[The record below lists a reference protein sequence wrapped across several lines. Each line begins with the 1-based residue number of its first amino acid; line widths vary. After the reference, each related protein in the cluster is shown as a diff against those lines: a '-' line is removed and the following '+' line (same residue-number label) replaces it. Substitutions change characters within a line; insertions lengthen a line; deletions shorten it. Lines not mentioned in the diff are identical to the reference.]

1 MYIIAGCNGAG
12 KTTAAY
18 NLLPDTL
25 NCREF
30 VNADEIARG
39 ISPFQPEKATYEAGR
54 ILLQRISSLID
65 RGEDFTVETTLA
77 ALVYKDII
85 LKAQSNG
92 YRVNLLFFWLN
103 SAALA
108 KERVR
113 LRVNQIPYDY
123 TVEVRNR
130 FKGLDLIEC
139 LMNYGMRFVTL
150 YRDRDQANPH
160 GKEMQKSKMAVWGGL
175 TNSCEKKRSEKQ
187 RRKGTI

>member
-1 MYIIAGCNGAG
+1 MRSMYIIAGCNGAG

-18 NLLPDTL
+18 SLLPDTL

-39 ISPFQPEKATYEAGR
+39 ISPFQPEKATYEAGK
-54 ILLQRISSLID
+54 ILLQRIAALIE

-103 SAALA
+103 SVALA

-113 LRVNQIPYDY
+113 LRVLEGGHNVSDTVVERRYHRGIKNLFNVFIPLCDNVMVFDNSELSHRLIMGKVKGQADEIYDINTYNQILA
-123 TVEVRNR
+123 T
-130 FKGLDLIEC
+130 C
-139 LMNYGMRFVTL
+139 
-150 YRDRDQANPH
+150 
-160 GKEMQKSKMAVWGGL
+160 
-175 TNSCEKKRSEKQ
+175 
-187 RRKGTI
+187 